1 MKLRI
6 EPLKVGK
13 DESFEQ
19 DVLDRKDFGQSLL
32 NLIIKSEDELVISID
47 GQWGDGKSTF
57 VRMWQGML
65 TDAEMPNI
73 YIDAFASDYIDD
85 PFLAVASAITTY
97 IEENNSKGNKKSAEF
112 VQKAKEVGS
121 RLLPWGTKIAFKAV
135 TAGLINGSDI
145 EQLVAVRKDIANDLA
160 TTASDFVGKQ
170 LEAHKEDQQLFEDF
184 KKELTNITD
193 DKKLVIII
201 DELDR
206 CKPTYALGLLEKIKH
221 LFSTKNVFFV
231 LVMHKQ
237 ELEKSIKCIYGDIDA
252 YAYLQK
258 FIHVQTTLPK
268 KTDGNNNDL
277 EKYAQHL
284 FKSHNFETWGHSQD
298 LLGYVEQLA
307 VHFQLSLRQ
316 LEKVFTNLAIFYAA
330 VVEKSFQDPTIV
342 SFLAVMKVID
352 PSICQSLLFRKIS
365 YSQLCDKTGIV
376 KSRELSDWL
385 VDRIH
390 YFTCSKE
397 EYTQLEVDN
406 RVKQMEHIQYMNN
419 NKGYICNLDRLDIMP
434 MLIRRMSLFTA

>member
-6 EPLKVGK
+6 EPLRVGK

-32 NLIIKSEDELVISID
+32 NLITKSEDELVISID

-57 VRMWQGML
+57 VQMWQGML

-73 YIDAFASDYIDD
+73 YIDAFASDYIDN

-97 IEENNSKGNKKSAEF
+97 IDENSTEDNEEHPFLE
-112 VQKAKEVGS
+112 KAKEVGS
-121 RLLPWGTKIAFKAV
+121 RLLPWGTKIAVKAV

-145 EQLVAVRKDIANDLA
+145 EQLVAVKKDIANDLA

-170 LEAHKEDQQLFEDF
+170 LEAHKEDQQLFVAF
-184 KKELTNITD
+184 KEELSNITD
-193 DKKLVIII
+193 GKKLVIVI

-252 YAYLQK
+252 HAYLQK

-268 KTDGNNNDL
+268 KPDGLNNDL

-284 FKSHNFETWGHSQD
+284 FKSHNIETWGHD
-298 LLGYVEQLA
+298 RTLLDYVEHLA
-307 VHFQLSLRQ
+307 RHFNLSLRQ
-316 LEKVFTNLAIFYAA
+316 LEKVFTNLALFYASVTKNNYPNPPITA
-330 VVEKSFQDPTIV
+330 
-342 SFLAVMKVID
+342 FLATIKVVK
-352 PSICQSLLFRKIS
+352 PAVYQALLDKTMT
-365 YSQLCDKTGIV
+365 YSQLCEKTKLTGTVGWSEWLLAYLRCAI
-376 KSRELSDWL
+376 LSEDEYSQL
-385 VDRIH
+385 KPDDPARKFDHHRVRFFIDRSTI
-390 YFTCSKE
+390 
-397 EYTQLEVDN
+397 L
-406 RVKQMEHIQYMNN
+406 
-419 NKGYICNLDRLDIMP
+419 P
-434 MLIRRMSLFTA
+434 WLIRRMSLF

>member
-32 NLIIKSEDELVISID
+32 NLITKSENELVISID

-57 VRMWQGML
+57 VQMWQGML

-97 IEENNSKGNKKSAEF
+97 IDEDNSKGNKKSDKF

-121 RLLPWGTKIAFKAV
+121 RLLPWGTKIAVKAV
-135 TAGLINGSDI
+135 TAGLINGSGI
-145 EQLVAVRKDIANDLA
+145 EQLVTVKKDIANDLA
-160 TTASDFVGKQ
+160 TTTSDFVGKQ
-170 LEAHKEDQQLFEDF
+170 LEAHKEDQRLFEDF
-184 KKELTNITD
+184 KKELTKITD
-193 DKKLVIII
+193 GKKLVIII

-221 LFSTKNVFFV
+221 LFSAENVFFV

-252 YAYLQK
+252 HAYLQK
-258 FIHVQTTLPK
+258 FIHIQTALPK
-268 KTDGNNNDL
+268 KTDGHDNDL
-277 EKYAQHL
+277 KKYAQHL
-284 FKSHNFETWGHSQD
+284 FKLHNIETWGHERT
-298 LLGYVEQLA
+298 LLDYVEHLA
-307 VHFQLSLRQ
+307 RHFNLSLRQ
-316 LEKVFTNLAIFYAA
+316 LEKVFTNLALFYAYVA
-330 VVEKSFQDPTIV
+330 KNNYPNPPITV
-342 SFLAVMKVID
+342 FLAVIKVVK
-352 PSICQSLLFRKIS
+352 PAVNQALLDKTMT
-365 YSQLCDKTGIV
+365 YSQLCEQIKFSEAEIWCKKLLAWLRYAILPEDEYSQLDPNDPARTYQHHEV
-376 KSRELSDWL
+376 RFNLERLS
-385 VDRIH
+385 
-390 YFTCSKE
+390 
-397 EYTQLEVDN
+397 
-406 RVKQMEHIQYMNN
+406 
-419 NKGYICNLDRLDIMP
+419 IMTW
-434 MLIRRMSLFTA
+434 LIRKVNLITT

>member
-32 NLIIKSEDELVISID
+32 NLITKSENELVISID

-57 VRMWQGML
+57 VQMWQGML

-97 IEENNSKGNKKSAEF
+97 IDENKTEDNEEHPFLET
-112 VQKAKEVGS
+112 AKEVGS
-121 RLLPWGTKIAFKAV
+121 RLLPWGTKIAVKAV
-135 TAGLINGSDI
+135 TAGLINGSGI
-145 EQLVAVRKDIANDLA
+145 EQLVTVKKDIANDLA
-160 TTASDFVGKQ
+160 TTTSDFVGKQ

-184 KKELTNITD
+184 KKELTKITD
-193 DKKLVIII
+193 GKKLVIII

-221 LFSTKNVFFV
+221 LFSTKNVYFV

-252 YAYLQK
+252 YTYLQK
-258 FIHVQTTLPK
+258 FIHIQTALPK
-268 KTDGNNNDL
+268 KTDGHDNDL
-277 EKYAQHL
+277 KKYAQHL
-284 FKSHNFETWGHSQD
+284 FKLHNIETWGHERT
-298 LLGYVEQLA
+298 LLDYVEHLA
-307 VHFQLSLRQ
+307 RHFNLSLRQ
-316 LEKVFTNLAIFYAA
+316 LEKVFTNLALFYTYVAKNNYPNPPIT
-330 VVEKSFQDPTIV
+330 V
-342 SFLAVMKVID
+342 FLAVIKVVK
-352 PSICQSLLFRKIS
+352 PAVNQALLDKTMTYSELCEKTRLTKTEDWSEYILAWLRYLVLPDDE
-365 YSQLCDKTGIV
+365 YSQLKPNDLARKFQGHEA
-376 KSRELSDWL
+376 KY
-385 VDRIH
+385 H
-390 YFTCSKE
+390 
-397 EYTQLEVDN
+397 LE
-406 RVKQMEHIQYMNN
+406 
-419 NKGYICNLDRLDIMP
+419 RLRIMP
-434 MLIRRMSLFTA
+434 WLIRKVNLITA

>member
-1 MKLRI
+1 
-6 EPLKVGK
+6 
-13 DESFEQ
+13 
-19 DVLDRKDFGQSLL
+19 
-32 NLIIKSEDELVISID
+32 
-47 GQWGDGKSTF
+47 
-57 VRMWQGML
+57 
-65 TDAEMPNI
+65 
-73 YIDAFASDYIDD
+73 
-85 PFLAVASAITTY
+85 
-97 IEENNSKGNKKSAEF
+97 
-112 VQKAKEVGS
+112 
-121 RLLPWGTKIAFKAV
+121 
-135 TAGLINGSDI
+135 
-145 EQLVAVRKDIANDLA
+145 
-160 TTASDFVGKQ
+160 
-170 LEAHKEDQQLFEDF
+170 
-184 KKELTNITD
+184 
-193 DKKLVIII
+193 VIII

>member
-6 EPLKVGK
+6 EPLKVAK

-32 NLIIKSEDELVISID
+32 NLITKSENELVISID

-57 VRMWQGML
+57 VQMWQGML
-65 TDAEMPNI
+65 TDAEIPNI
-73 YIDAFASDYIDD
+73 YIDAFASDYIDN

-97 IEENNSKGNKKSAEF
+97 IDENSTENNEEHPF
-112 VQKAKEVGS
+112 LEKAKEVGS
-121 RLLPWGTKIAFKAV
+121 RLLPWGTKIAVKAV

-145 EQLVAVRKDIANDLA
+145 EQLVAVKKDIANDLA

-170 LEAHKEDQQLFEDF
+170 LEAHKEDQQLFVAF
-184 KKELTNITD
+184 KEELSNITD
-193 DKKLVIII
+193 GKKLVIVI

-221 LFSTKNVFFV
+221 LFSTKNVYFV

-252 YAYLQK
+252 YTYLQK
-258 FIHVQTTLPK
+258 FIHVQTTLPR
-268 KTDGNNNDL
+268 KTDGHDNDL
-277 EKYAQHL
+277 EKYAQYL
-284 FKSHNFETWGHSQD
+284 FQSHGFETWGHDRD
-298 LLGYVEQLA
+298 LLVWVEQLA

-316 LEKVFTNLAIFYAA
+316 LEKVFTNLAIFYAS
-330 VVEKSFQDPTIV
+330 VVENSFQDPTIV

-352 PSICQSLLFRKIS
+352 PSIFQSLQFGKIS
-365 YSQLCDKTGIV
+365 YSQLCEKTGMT
-376 KSRELSDWL
+376 KSQGLSDWL
-385 VDRIH
+385 SDRIH

-397 EYTQLEVDN
+397 EYTQLDVDHP
-406 RVKQMEHIQYMNN
+406 VKQMRHIQYRNN
-419 NKGYICNLDRLDIMP
+419 NKVYICNLDRLDIMP
-434 MLIRRMSLFTA
+434 LLIRRMSFFNS